1 MRKRIGTKVV
11 SMLSILL
18 IVFLC
23 IILINS
29 SVLKS
34 IERTNTE
41 ITNVFL
47 EIEAEKG
54 EVSTAFQQIQLYA
67 NLSFYKAGGADIEI
81 ITGKLSAAVEE
92 LQTHME
98 AIDTL
103 CQGAEDAELQERGDA
118 WQAATLEFC
127 NYASGIYDAAVSG
140 DYSTVQI
147 MADGI
152 MTNKAPADEAQAL
165 FEERYDTL
173 MDGLSTSSASMI
185 HNARLLD
192 FAMLFLFVVI
202 YAFIIAVV
210 MKTISSPAK
219 EAGKALGEMIDKIAR
234 EEGDL
239 TMRIPV
245 KTSDEIGQMANGIN
259 GFIETLQALLRN
271 LKRQAEELLSS
282 AGTVSGQVAE
292 SNDSAGNISAAME
305 EMAASMQEISA
316 TVSQIAS
323 GSGNV
328 LGEVQAMNQRARDG
342 VSAVREIKDRASRL
356 HQSTV
361 DGKTRTNN
369 TISEIKSS
377 LLTALEESR
386 SVEKINAL
394 TGDILDITSQTNLL
408 SLNAS
413 IEAARAGEAGRGFAV
428 VAGEIRSLADSSADT
443 ANNIQNII
451 GQVTAAVESLAENAE
466 RILQC
471 IDEEVLRDYDDF
483 VEVAAKYE
491 SDADSMN
498 QMLSMFSE
506 STEDINETIT
516 SMNTGLND
524 IAAAV
529 DDNAQGIATAAES
542 AVSLVAAMNRI
553 SEEIAANREISNQLD
568 NEVSRFKKL

>member
-1 MRKRIGTKVV
+1 MRKRIGIKVV
-11 SMLSILL
+11 SMLSVLL

-34 IERTNTE
+34 IERTNTK
-41 ITNVFL
+41 ITSIFL
-47 EIEAEKG
+47 ELEAEKG

-67 NLSFYKAGGADIEI
+67 NLSFYKAGGSDIEI
-81 ITGKLSAAVEE
+81 ITGKLSAAIDE

-103 CQGAEDAELQERGDA
+103 CQETEDAELQERGDA

-127 NYASGIYDAAVSG
+127 NYAGGIYDAAVSE
-140 DYSTVQI
+140 DYATVQI

-165 FEERYDTL
+165 YEERYNTL
-173 MDGLSTSSASMI
+173 MDGLSADSASMI
-185 HNARLLD
+185 HNARILD
-192 FAMLFLFVVI
+192 FAMLFLFAAI
-202 YAFIIAVV
+202 YAFIVLVV
-210 MKTISSPAK
+210 TKTISSPARK
-219 EAGKALGEMIDKIAR
+219 AGTALGEIIDKI
-234 EEGDL
+234 EKEQGDL
-239 TMRIPV
+239 TVRIPV
-245 KTSDEIGQMANGIN
+245 KTSDEIGQMAKGIN
-259 GFIETLQALLRN
+259 RFIETLQALLRN
-271 LKRQAEELLSS
+271 LKLQAEELLSS
-282 AGTVSGQVAE
+282 ATTVSGQVAE
-292 SNDSAGNISAAME
+292 SNDSAGNISATME

-342 VSAVREIKDRASRL
+342 VDTVREIKDRATRL

-361 DGKTRTNN
+361 DGKTRTND
-369 TISEIKSS
+369 TISEIKDS

-394 TGDILDITSQTNLL
+394 TGDILDITRQTNLL

-451 GQVTAAVESLAENAE
+451 GQVTAAVESLAGNAE

-491 SDADSMN
+491 SDADSMD

-506 STEDINETIT
+506 STEAKI
-516 SMNTGLND
+516 GR
-524 IAAAV
+524 AHV
-529 DDNAQGIATAAES
+529 
-542 AVSLVAAMNRI
+542 
-553 SEEIAANREISNQLD
+553 
-568 NEVSRFKKL
+568 